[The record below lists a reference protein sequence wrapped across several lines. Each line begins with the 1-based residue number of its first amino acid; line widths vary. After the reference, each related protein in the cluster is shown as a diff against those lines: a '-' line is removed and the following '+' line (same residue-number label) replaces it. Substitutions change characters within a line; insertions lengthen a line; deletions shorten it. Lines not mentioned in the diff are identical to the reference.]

1 MGKAINADVLDGA
14 IAVVRQANRLVALPA
29 QPADYAAAIAAR
41 LAEATL
47 GAGDFAT
54 APGLVDGR
62 RVTVAAKAGIAVSAS
77 GSANHVALLDA
88 ATSRLLY
95 VTTCPA
101 QALSAGGTV
110 DFAAFDVEFGN
121 PV

>member
-1 MGKAINADVLDGA
+1 MGKAVSTEVLDAA
-14 IAVVRQANRLVALPA
+14 IAVIRQATRMVAVPG
-29 QPADYAAAIAAR
+29 QPASFAAANAAK

-47 GAGDFAT
+47 AAGDFT
-54 APGLVDGR
+54 TGPGVIDGR
-62 RVTVAAKAGIAVSAS
+62 RVTVAAKPGVPVAAS
-77 GSANHVALLDA
+77 GTADHIALLDHA
-88 ATSRLLY
+88 GSRLLY

-121 PV
+121 PA

>member
-1 MGKAINADVLDGA
+1 MGKAVSAEVLDAA
-14 IAVVRQANRLVALPA
+14 IAVIRQATRMVAINGQPASFAAANAGKLAEVALA
-29 QPADYAAAIAAR
+29 
-41 LAEATL
+41 
-47 GAGDFAT
+47 AGDFT
-54 APGLVDGR
+54 TGPGVLDGR
-62 RVTVAAKAGIAVSAS
+62 RVTIAAKAAVPVTAS
-77 GSANHVALLDA
+77 GSADHVALLDHVG
-88 ATSRLLY
+88 SRLLY

>member
-1 MGKAINADVLDGA
+1 MGKAVNPEVLDGA

-29 QPADYAAAIAAR
+29 QPADYAGAVAAQ
-41 LAEATL
+41 LAEAVL
-47 GAGDFAT
+47 APGDFTTSA
-54 APGLVDGR
+54 GVVDGR
-62 RVTVAAKAGIAVSAS
+62 RVTIAAKPGVAVSAS
-77 GSANHVALLDA
+77 GNASHVALLDA
-88 ATSRLLY
+88 ATGRLLY